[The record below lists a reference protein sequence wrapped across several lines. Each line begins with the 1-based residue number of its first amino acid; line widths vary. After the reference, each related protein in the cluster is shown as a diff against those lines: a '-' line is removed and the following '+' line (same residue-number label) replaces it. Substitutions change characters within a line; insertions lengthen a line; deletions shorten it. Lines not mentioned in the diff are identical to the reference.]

1 MDMKIK
7 KLGHCCFVVEPK
19 EGVRIMTDPGAF
31 SSLQIEEM
39 NINLILITHEH
50 NDHLHVDS
58 LKEVIKNNPKAVV
71 ITNTSVGNILEHN
84 NIEYKIVEEGER
96 FEIDGVDIVGF
107 GNTHAE
113 IYETFG
119 AVQNT
124 GYMIDRLC
132 YGGDSFSYPDADV
145 DILALP
151 VAGPWMK
158 MKDALIYA
166 KNIRPRVCF
175 SVHDAIMQDFAVF
188 AWKIPEN
195 ILKQD
200 NIDFKKLEI
209 GKEEEI

>member
-1 MDMKIK
+1 MKIK

-19 EGVRIMTDPGAF
+19 EGIRIMTDPGAF
-31 SSLQIEEM
+31 SNLQIEEK
-39 NINLILITHEH
+39 NINLIIITHEH
-50 NDHLHVDS
+50 QDHLHVDS
-58 LKEVIKNNPKAVV
+58 LKKVLINNPNALI
-71 ITNTSVGNILEHN
+71 ITNTSVGKILAEN
-84 NIEYKIVEEGER
+84 NISFKKVEEGER
-96 FEIDGVDIVGF
+96 FEIDGVNIVGF

-119 AVQNT
+119 VVQNT

-188 AWKIPEN
+188 AWKIPET

-200 NIDFKKLEI
+200 NIDFKRLEI
-209 GKEEEI
+209 GKEVKI